1 MVLAFG
7 ENVSVISLI
16 RFLIIIYG
24 AYSLVTVGRMKRN
37 GEISQWL
44 LSASEL
50 PRVRD
55 KEGFCEM
62 MSRPTFVFGLSCIGF
77 GLISLV
83 NSHYIGN
90 EVLHFVLLAAF
101 FVCIVWYVSA
111 LRRAKKRFIY

>member
-1 MVLAFG
+1 MVAAIG

-16 RFLIIIYG
+16 RVLIIIYG

-37 GEISQWL
+37 REISQWL

-55 KEGFCEM
+55 TEGFCDM
-62 MSRPTFVFGLSCIGF
+62 MSPPTFVFGAACIGF
-77 GLISLV
+77 GLISLL
-83 NSHYIGN
+83 NSYYIGN

-101 FVCIVWYVSA
+101 FVCIIWYVSA
-111 LRRAKKRFIY
+111 LRRAKKTYIY